1 MAKLAKLDQ
10 LEPLKVTCTSSDC
23 DNDLHCFKATRQMKK
38 ADEVGQC
45 RSCGIELVDWD
56 RIHQQDLTDA
66 EYTFEALKHELIR
79 HHFWHVEIDQK
90 ALNYAKRKGI
100 SGVEGAIPRRIRS
113 SIGAGGNPYDGRQTP
128 MEGSGNPI
136 HYAQHA
142 TATCCRKCLEYWHD
156 IPPSIDLDD
165 EQVEYLSKLV
175 MLYIKDRLPD
185 LGYEGIHVPPMRK
198 PKRRKKKSL

>member
-56 RIHQQDLTDA
+56 RIHQQDLSDA

-90 ALNYAKRKGI
+90 AINYAERKGI
-100 SGVEGAIPRRIRS
+100 SGLELAVPRRIRS
-113 SIGAGGNPYDGRQTP
+113 SVGSGGNPYDGRQTP

-136 HYAQHA
+136 HFAQHA

-156 IPPSIDLDD
+156 IPPSIDLND

-175 MLYIKDRLPD
+175 MLFIKDRLPD
-185 LGYEGIHVPPMRK
+185 LEYEGVHVPPMRK
-198 PKRRKKKSL
+198 PKRR